1 MMADRLKLNDERTEF
16 MIIGTRTQ
24 LDNVNVSKIVVSQA
38 KVLQSKTKVVG
49 KAVQLN
55 SSPF

>member
-1 MMADRLKLNDERTEF
+1 

>member
-16 MIIGTRTQ
+16 MIIGTRTK

-38 KVLQSKTKVVG
+38 KVL
-49 KAVQLN
+49 AVRIVSN
-55 SSPF
+55 CGT